1 MDYNNLYYFITT
13 KSLNSHQIQQALV
26 LSPYNFEIVYYLRKI
41 NPIDTLSYQPNYS
54 LEVGYRVEDLLP
66 TFQNKIRG
74 TLIKSLSIQIIGNLR
89 VEVAIGYI
97 IIAYI
102 NITIISIIA
111 RNKGEA
117 NIPTSRQRE
126 EYPYIL
132 RGDTQEQYQGDATII
147 SIEVEAYRSQA
158 IPRIYI

>member
-1 MDYNNLYYFITT
+1 M
-13 KSLNSHQIQQALV
+13 
-26 LSPYNFEIVYYLRKI
+26 

-74 TLIKSLSIQIIGNLR
+74 TLIKSLSIQVISDLR

-117 NIPTSRQRE
+117 NIPTSR
-126 EYPYIL
+126 
-132 RGDTQEQYQGDATII
+132 
-147 SIEVEAYRSQA
+147 
-158 IPRIYI
+158 